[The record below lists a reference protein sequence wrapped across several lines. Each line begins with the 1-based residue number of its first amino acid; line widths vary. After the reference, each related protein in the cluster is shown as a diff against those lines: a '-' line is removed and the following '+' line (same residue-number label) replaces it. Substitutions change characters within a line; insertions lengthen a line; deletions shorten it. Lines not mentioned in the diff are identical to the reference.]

1 MIKKALSL
9 TLGFALAFWAIPAF
23 AAEDSGQVEGGFEGG
38 VTESQTADEE
48 AVDQDEHFDEVVD
61 GQLIGEV
68 PEDSSNSNSD
78 SMALT
83 DGVESEEA
91 EEFQRDEEISPLS
104 VLSGSYIYRVDLEQ
118 VDSSTKVKVSLPNF
132 DALLSTQKA
141 DAVTVEANMNYRGTI
156 TRSVIAEK
164 KLADLS
170 SESGL
175 FEMDFATF
183 GKFSVVAKFYKNDEL
198 VQTGDV
204 QTMGIVADEYNIAPV
219 SATLPVTFFSM
230 ALWGK
235 DSIRYDASGAVVP
248 TIMLMERP
256 ASWNWDNLPEGV
268 YPLPYLSKEEV
279 AYQPSDF
286 TAASDLFREHAQ
298 AMADY
303 VGDLYEMNSNAK
315 YNLYCV
321 DFYIGLIQSVLY
333 ANGIPEDHYSI
344 TVMSD
349 GAFSGQRFGEVYND
363 AYPSAKHDGL
373 KAAWEK
379 AKQEAYATG
388 KVSAGYNL
396 WEPNGSLYAAVDS
409 EPNAQWW
416 LARTD
421 LLVSKGDG
429 NAFGA
434 NVAQK
439 DSQVVQVSIKDNLEA
454 LQAQGDTAT
463 QEFKALYNF
472 SDAYFADAEAA
483 GKDVMLFL
491 GTRVTSEVDFSDYAR
506 FTMAYYGDQYK
517 YYYKGHPGTPTD
529 FYPEKI
535 AELEALGIQDV
546 DSSVAAEL
554 ILFFYPDIFLSGYTS
569 TTYQS
574 VSPDM
579 AKGLFRIT
587 KAAAMGNP
595 AYAVM
600 DWWISPI
607 ADSTDPA
614 IKALCTLGDNNY
626 LVEFSDDQLATL
638 DYTIAIWNS
647 TTSTIS
653 YYRLENGKY
662 LPVGSTQGGGSLVDG
677 GVYTLGSK
685 LAANQTLDVAS
696 ASDANGANVQIYNSN
711 ESFAQRFRLA
721 HVGGGYFTIQNA
733 KSGKVLDVESA
744 GKEPGTNVHQWEPNN
759 TDAQK
764 WKLVDTGDGDGSY
777 YIMSKCNGLY
787 LDHQWAQAQSGTNIW
802 VYEGNK
808 SDAQK
813 FYLNKVNPV
822 VEDGLYNVAS
832 SLSSKM
838 VLDVTMGS
846 KDNGANVQIYES
858 NKTDAQVFELKFDPS
873 TGYYALTNK
882 GSGKLLDTVYGGM
895 YAGTNVWQYEQ
906 NGTLAQSWSIKPT
919 ADGSYTLY
927 SATGGGCCLDVSA
940 ASTQNGTN
948 VQIWDPNGS
957 AAQKWKLDKVA

>member
-1 MIKKALSL
+1 MIKKTL
-9 TLGFALAFWAIPAF
+9 TLALICVLALWSVPAF
-23 AAEDSGQVEGGFEGG
+23 AVESSSELANEKLESNVLQDQIDGDESLAGVVENPKESGSVEGDSEDDTEGAFPG
-38 VTESQTADEE
+38 D
-48 AVDQDEHFDEVVD
+48 
-61 GQLIGEV
+61 
-68 PEDSSNSNSD
+68 
-78 SMALT
+78 
-83 DGVESEEA
+83 SEEFETA
-91 EEFQRDEEISPLS
+91 EVSDGEGLASLS

-118 VDSSTKVKVSLPNF
+118 VDSGTKVKVSLPNL
-132 DALLSTQKA
+132 DALLSTQRA
-141 DAVTVEANMNYRGTI
+141 DAVTVEANINYRGAI
-156 TRSVIAEK
+156 TRSVTAEK
-164 KLADLS
+164 KLTDLS
-170 SESGL
+170 GESGF
-175 FEMDFATF
+175 FEMDFAAY
-183 GKFSVVAKFYKNDEL
+183 GKFSVVAKFYKSGEL

-219 SATLPVTFFSM
+219 SATLPVTFFSL
-230 ALWGK
+230 ALWGEN
-235 DSIRYDASGAVVP
+235 SIRYDASGAVVP

-286 TAASDLFREHAQ
+286 TAASNLFREHAQ

-303 VGDLYEMNSNAK
+303 VGDLYEMNPNAK
-315 YNLYCV
+315 FNLYCV

-349 GAFSGQRFGEVYND
+349 GSFSYQRFGQAYND
-363 AYPSAKHDGL
+363 AYPSAKHDAL
-373 KAAWEK
+373 KASWQK

-388 KVSAGYNL
+388 KVSDGYNL
-396 WEPNGSLYAAVDS
+396 GDPNEALYAAVDS

-416 LARTD
+416 LARPA
-421 LLVSKGDG
+421 LLESKGDD

-434 NVAQK
+434 NIAQK
-439 DSQVVQVSIKDNLEA
+439 DSQVVRVYIDQNLKS
-454 LQAQGDTAT
+454 LQAQGNEAI
-463 QEFKALYNF
+463 QEFKDLYNF
-472 SDAYFADAEAA
+472 SDTYFADAEAA

-491 GTRVTSEVDFSDYAR
+491 GTTVGSEAGSFSDYAR

-517 YYYKGHPGTPTD
+517 YYYKGHPGSPTE
-529 FYPEKI
+529 FYPEKVS
-535 AELEALGIQDV
+535 ELEALGIQDV

-569 TTYQS
+569 STYAS
-574 VSPDM
+574 ISNPDM
-579 AKGLFRIT
+579 AKGMFRIT
-587 KAAAMGNP
+587 KASAITNES
-595 AYAVM
+595 YAVM
-600 DWWISPI
+600 DWWISPVT
-607 ADSTDPA
+607 DSTDKA
-614 IKALCTLGDNNY
+614 IKALCSLGDNNY
-626 LVEFSDDQLATL
+626 LVEFSDDQLEVL

-653 YYRLENGKY
+653 YYLLENGKY
-662 LPVGSTQGGGSLVDG
+662 IPVGSTQGGGSLVDG

-685 LAANQTLDVAS
+685 LAANQTLDIAS

-787 LDHQWAQAQSGTNIW
+787 LDHQWGQAQSGTNIW

-822 VEDGLYNVAS
+822 VEDGLYNVTS
-832 SLSSKM
+832 SLSPKM
-838 VLDVTMGS
+838 VLDVAMGS

-858 NKTDAQVFELKFDPS
+858 NKTDAQTFELKFDSS
-873 TGYYALTNK
+873 TGYYALANK
-882 GSGKLLDTVYGGM
+882 GSGKLLDTVYGGSN
-895 YAGTNVWQYEQ
+895 AGTNVWQYEQ
-906 NGTLAQSWSIKPT
+906 NGTLAQSWSIKST

-940 ASTQNGTN
+940 ASTRNGTN

-957 AAQKWKLDKVA
+957 AAQKWKLSKVA

>member
-1 MIKKALSL
+1 MLKKALSL
-9 TLGFALAFWAIPAF
+9 ALVCALALWSVPAF
-23 AAEDSGQVEGGFEGG
+23 AVEPASEITNEKLESNVPQDRIDEDESLVDVVENQNHEESGNEEDHPRDGIEG
-38 VTESQTADEE
+38 TS
-48 AVDQDEHFDEVVD
+48 FDD
-61 GQLIGEV
+61 
-68 PEDSSNSNSD
+68 
-78 SMALT
+78 
-83 DGVESEEA
+83 SEEYGMMEVSDGEDLA
-91 EEFQRDEEISPLS
+91 VLS

-118 VDSSTKVKVSLPNF
+118 VDSSTKVKVSFPNL
-132 DALLSTQKA
+132 DALLSTQRA
-141 DAVTVEANMNYRGTI
+141 DMVTVEAVMNYRGTI
-156 TRSVIAEK
+156 TRSVTMEK

-170 SESGL
+170 GESGL
-175 FEMDFATF
+175 FEMDFATY
-183 GKFSVVAKFYKNDEL
+183 GKFSVVAKFYKNGEL

-230 ALWGK
+230 ALWGQN
-235 DSIRYDASGAVVP
+235 SIRYDTNGNIVP

-256 ASWNWDNLPEGV
+256 ASWNWDSLPEGV

-286 TAASDLFREHAQ
+286 TAASDLFREHTQ

-303 VGDLYEMNSNAK
+303 VGDLYEMNPNAK

-349 GAFSGQRFGEVYND
+349 GSFSGQRFSEVYND

-388 KVSAGYNL
+388 KVSVGYNL

-409 EPNAQWW
+409 ESNAQWW

-434 NVAQK
+434 NIAQK

-491 GTRVTSEVDFSDYAR
+491 GTRVTNEVGFSDYAR

-587 KAAAMGNP
+587 KATAMGNP

-600 DWWISPI
+600 DWWISPVV
-607 ADSTDPA
+607 DSTDKA
-614 IKALCTLGDNNY
+614 IKELCTVGDSNY
-626 LVEFSDDQLATL
+626 LVEFSDEQLEVL
-638 DYTIAIWNS
+638 DYAIAIWNS

-653 YYRLENGKY
+653 YYRLEDGKY
-662 LPVGSTQGGGSLVDG
+662 TPVGSTQGGGSLVDG

-685 LAANQTLDVAS
+685 LAPNQTLDVAS
-696 ASDANGANVQIYNSN
+696 ASDVNGANVQIYNAN

-721 HVGGGYFTIQNA
+721 HVGGGYYTIQNA
-733 KSGKVLDVESA
+733 KSGKMLDVESA
-744 GKEPGTNVHQWEPNN
+744 GQESGTNVHQWESNN

-764 WKLVDTGDGDGSY
+764 WKIVDTGDGDGSCY
-777 YIMSKCNGLY
+777 LISKCNGLY
-787 LDHQWAQAQSGTNIW
+787 LDHQWGQAQSGANIW
-802 VYEGNK
+802 VYTGNE

-822 VEDGLYNVAS
+822 VEDGSYNVVS
-832 SLSSKM
+832 SLNGKM
-838 VLDVTMGS
+838 VLDVAMGS

-858 NKTDAQVFELKFDPS
+858 NQTAAQVFELKFDPS
-873 TGYYALTNK
+873 TGYYVIANK
-882 GSGKLLDTVYGGM
+882 GSGKFLDTMYGGD
-895 YAGTNVWQYEQ
+895 YAGANVWQYEG
-906 NGTLAQSWSIKPT
+906 NGTLAQNWSIKQMD
-919 ADGSYTLY
+919 DGSFTLY
-927 SATGGGCCLDVSA
+927 AATGAGCCLDVASA
-940 ASTQNGTN
+940 ATQNGTN

-957 AAQKWKLDKVA
+957 AAQKWKFNKVA